1 MKKATN
7 RILSFLSAFA
17 MVLGILVAPF
27 TSANAAEGDADP
39 APETPAATSD
49 VTETLTIHKIL
60 MSKEALGKHN
70 VNKEGYNGNEIE
82 DIKKFFEKNAQEISG
97 VYFKLQKPK
106 KGVTNPDVNKDAD
119 WQDLGKE
126 YEGLTKEKGLTINT
140 SDLKGQYRIVE
151 DLTESTYKGENGE
164 QLAAAKAV
172 PSIVTLPLVNN
183 DGVIKKAHVY
193 PKNTQEAPKIDKN
206 FDKEAN
212 GDAAGISTADLI
224 NNEDK
229 KKDVEIKTDDNR
241 REKGLVTK
249 NIGDKVP
256 YKVVT
261 EIPQDAK
268 YKKLVWTDQMTEGL
282 TYNKDLKVTL
292 GDTELD
298 AADYTVIN
306 TDRGFTL
313 KLTDAGLTKVEE
325 AAKTKAQTITL
336 KYTATVNKNAKVD
349 VEDENDVALDY
360 SNKPGKDSE
369 PKEGKPVNK
378 EIKVT
383 KDWAIDGKEIT
394 EADETAKALFTL
406 QEKQKDGTWKDVDSH
421 EVTAAE
427 HFEYTF
433 KDLDNDKTYRVVEQ
447 VSGYEPE
454 YVSFENGVVT
464 IKDNK
469 DSKNP
474 NTLNPSEPKV
484 VTGGKKFVKTN
495 QDGSERLLGAE
506 FYVKNSKGKYLVK
519 AAQKDNTA
527 VTNAKK
533 ALDNAKAKYDALS
546 PEEQES
552 EEGQQAKAEFDAA
565 QEAYDKAVKDNL
577 GAGEGYAWGKK
588 DDTNVVL
595 LKSNE
600 QGQFE
605 ITGLAYGNDYKLEE
619 KTPPKDYAKLNS
631 DVDFKVEKGSYSTKD
646 VNIKYDTKDEANSAK
661 QVVNKKVTIPQ
672 TGGIGSLIF
681 IVAGI
686 VIMAIAF
693 AMKRRNSY
701 EEA

>member
-1 MKKATN
+1 M
-7 RILSFLSAFA
+7 L
-17 MVLGILVAPF
+17 
-27 TSANAAEGDADP
+27 
-39 APETPAATSD
+39 
-49 VTETLTIHKIL
+49 
-60 MSKEALGKHN
+60 
-70 VNKEGYNGNEIE
+70 
-82 DIKKFFEKNAQEISG
+82 KKFLEL
-97 VYFKLQKPK
+97 YFKLQKPAK
-106 KGVTNPDVNKDAD
+106 DVTNPDVNKDAD
-119 WQDLGKE
+119 WQDLGEK

-151 DLTESTYKGENGE
+151 DLTKSTYKGENGE

-183 DGVIKKAHVY
+183 DGVIKEAHVY

-313 KLTDAGLTKVEE
+313 KLTKGLDKVEK
-325 AAKTKAQTITL
+325 AAEKSAQTITL

-378 EIKVT
+378 DI
-383 KDWAIDGKEIT
+383 
-394 EADETAKALFTL
+394 
-406 QEKQKDGTWKDVDSH
+406 
-421 EVTAAE
+421 
-427 HFEYTF
+427 
-433 KDLDNDKTYRVVEQ
+433 
-447 VSGYEPE
+447 
-454 YVSFENGVVT
+454 
-464 IKDNK
+464 
-469 DSKNP
+469 
-474 NTLNPSEPKV
+474 
-484 VTGGKKFVKTN
+484 
-495 QDGSERLLGAE
+495 
-506 FYVKNSKGKYLVK
+506 
-519 AAQKDNTA
+519 
-527 VTNAKK
+527 
-533 ALDNAKAKYDALS
+533 
-546 PEEQES
+546 
-552 EEGQQAKAEFDAA
+552 
-565 QEAYDKAVKDNL
+565 
-577 GAGEGYAWGKK
+577 
-588 DDTNVVL
+588 
-595 LKSNE
+595 
-600 QGQFE
+600 
-605 ITGLAYGNDYKLEE
+605 
-619 KTPPKDYAKLNS
+619 
-631 DVDFKVEKGSYSTKD
+631 
-646 VNIKYDTKDEANSAK
+646 
-661 QVVNKKVTIPQ
+661 
-672 TGGIGSLIF
+672 
-681 IVAGI
+681 
-686 VIMAIAF
+686 
-693 AMKRRNSY
+693 
-701 EEA
+701 

>member
-7 RILSFLSAFA
+7 KLMSFLAAFA
-17 MVLGILVAPF
+17 MVLSVLVAPF

-39 APETPAATSD
+39 APETPSATSD

-82 DIKKFFEKNAQEISG
+82 DIKKFFEENAQEISG
-97 VYFKLQKPK
+97 VYFKLQKPAK
-106 KGVTNPDVNKDAD
+106 KNPDVNKDAD
-119 WQDLGKE
+119 WQDLGEE

-140 SDLKGQYRIVE
+140 SNLKGQYRIVE
-151 DLTESTYKGENGE
+151 DLTKSTYKGENGE

-212 GDAAGISTADLI
+212 GDAAGISTDDLI

-282 TYNKDLKVTL
+282 TYNKDLKATL

-313 KLTDAGLTKVEE
+313 KLTDAGLTKVEK
-325 AAKTKAQTITL
+325 AAEKAAQTITL

-495 QDGSERLLGAE
+495 QDGSERLPGAE
-506 FYVKNSKGKYLVK
+506 FYVKNSKDEYLVK

-552 EEGQQAKAEFDAA
+552 EEGQQAKAEFDKA

-619 KTPPKDYAKLNS
+619 KTAPKDYAKLNS

-646 VNIKYDTKDEANSAK
+646 VNIKYNTKDEANSAK
-661 QVVNKKVTIPQ
+661 QVENKKVTIPQ

-681 IVAGI
+681 IVAGLALMG
-686 VIMAIAF
+686 VAF
-693 AMKRRNSY
+693 VAMKRRNSY